1 MGTGE
6 MMTKKTF
13 TVTGMTCSACSA
25 HVEKAVSALDG
36 AQSVSVNLLTGTLK
50 LDCDE
55 TKLSD
60 ENIVSAVIAAGYGIE
75 QPKKDGERKEVRS
88 SLSETRKK
96 EYSAMKF
103 RFFASVVF
111 LIPLMFVSMGHM
123 FIKSGFLYDNFFCP
137 EQMLFNSLCQLVLV
151 LPIMY
156 FNRKFYIS
164 GFKALFSGR
173 ANMDTLV
180 ALGSC
185 ASAIYSL
192 AVMMIVAFRMECGDV
207 TAAHSFSHH
216 LYIESAGMILT
227 LITLGKML
235 ETKAKGQT
243 SDAIEKMM
251 RLAPDTAIIEKD
263 GKEIEIPAS
272 SLSRGDVFVLKPGM
286 SVPADG
292 RVIFGNS
299 SLDESSVTGESLPVE
314 KCVGDKLTS
323 ATVNISGYLKVE
335 AEKVGEDTT
344 IANIVRL
351 MEEASSSK
359 APIAKIADKISGIF
373 VPSVIIIAIITTVI
387 WLLSGASFGQA
398 LSFGTSVLVISCPCA
413 LGLATPVA
421 IMVGTGKGAEN
432 GILIKSGDALESA
445 HKINTVVF
453 DKTGT
458 ITEGKPQVTDV
469 LPLACEKDELLRF
482 AYSLEKQSSHPLAT
496 SVCNYC
502 EENSITPFDAQNLE
516 NVPGKGIKA
525 TVLDK
530 EYFAGNLLFIR
541 EMCKNITQV
550 ESICAKLSDEGK
562 TPLVF
567 ANKDDVLGVC
577 AVCDKEKASAKKAIS
592 LLSDMGIDTIMLTGD
607 NERTAK
613 AVAQRVGIKEAVA
626 GVLPADKEKKIS
638 ELSSSGKICAMVG
651 DGINDAPALVRA
663 DVGIAIGAGT
673 DIAIDSADIVL
684 VKNDPYD
691 VVNAI
696 KLSRSVIR
704 NIKQNLFWAF
714 FYNALCI
721 PLAAGVFAVPF
732 GVVLSPMFG
741 AAAMSLSSFCVVC
754 NALRLKKFNPHKA
767 EKEKYETKPN
777 ERKNKTMKYTV
788 KIEGMMCPH
797 CEMHATKALEA
808 IGACELKVSHKE
820 GCAEFSAVELS
831 DDAITKAITDAGYTV
846 TSIVKN

>member
-1 MGTGE
+1 
-6 MMTKKTF
+6 MTKKAF

-25 HVEKAVSALDG
+25 HVEKAVAALNG
-36 AQSVSVNLLTGTLK
+36 AQNVSVNLLTNTLK
-50 LDCDE
+50 LDCDD

-60 ENIVSAVIAAGYGIE
+60 EAIISAVIDAGYGVD
-75 QPKKDGERKEVRS
+75 QTKKDGQRKQERS

-96 EYSAMKF
+96 EYANMKF
-103 RFFASVVF
+103 RFFASIVF
-111 LIPLMFVSMGHM
+111 LVPLMFVSMGHM

-137 EQMLFNSLCQLVLV
+137 DQMLFNSLCQLVLV

-185 ASAIYSL
+185 SSAIYSV
-192 AVMMIVAFRMECGDV
+192 AVMMIVAFRMGQGDPL
-207 TAAHSFSHH
+207 AAHSFSHH
-216 LYIESAGMILT
+216 LYIESAGMILA

-243 SDAIEKMM
+243 SDAVEKMM
-251 RLAPDTAIIEKD
+251 KLAPDTAIIEKD
-263 GKEIEIPAS
+263 GKEIEIAAS
-272 SLSRGDVFVLKPGM
+272 SLSKGDVFILKPGM

-292 RVIFGNS
+292 RVLFGS
-299 SLDESSVTGESLPVE
+299 SSVDESSVTGESLPVE
-314 KCVGDKLTS
+314 KGVGDKLTS
-323 ATVNISGYLKVE
+323 ATVNVSGYLKVE

-344 IANIVRL
+344 IANIIRL

-373 VPSVIIIAIITTVI
+373 VPAVIIIAIITTII
-387 WLLSGASFGQA
+387 WMLSGASFGKA

-432 GILIKSGDALESA
+432 GILIKSGDALENA

-469 LPLACEKDELLRF
+469 IPLYYEKDKLLKIAF
-482 AYSLEKQSSHPLAT
+482 SLEKQSSHPLAT
-496 SVCNYC
+496 SICKYC
-502 EENSITPFDAQNLE
+502 EENLITPFDAQNFE

-525 TVLDK
+525 VISDK
-530 EYFAGNLLFIR
+530 KYFAGNLLFIR
-541 EMCKNITQV
+541 ENCKNLSEV
-550 ESICAKLSDEGK
+550 DGICTKLSDEGK

-567 ANKDDVLGVC
+567 ADENEVLGVC
-577 AVCDKEKASAKKAIS
+577 AVSDKEKETAQAAVNM
-592 LLSDMGIDTIMLTGD
+592 LSDMGIDTIMLTGD

-613 AVAQRVGIKEAVA
+613 AVAARVGINEAVA
-626 GVLPADKEKKIS
+626 GVLPADKEKKIVA
-638 ELSSSGKICAMVG
+638 LSSQGKICAMVG

-684 VKNDPYD
+684 VKNDPVD
-691 VVNAI
+691 VANAI

-721 PLAAGVFAVPF
+721 PLAAGAFAVPF
-732 GVVLSPMFG
+732 GIVLSPMFG

-754 NALRLKKFNPHKA
+754 NALRLKRF
-767 EKEKYETKPN
+767 KPYKTESQTTDKGKN
-777 ERKNKTMKYTV
+777 ERKNTTMNYTV

-797 CEMHATKALEA
+797 CEMHTAKALEA
-808 IGACELKVSHKE
+808 LGVSNLKVSHKE
-820 GCAEFSAVELS
+820 GCAEFCANGLS
-831 DDAITKAITDAGYTV
+831 DDAITKAIVDAGYNV
-846 TSIVKN
+846 TDIVKN